1 MSDYSYKDLMRMQ
14 DEAKQRV
21 IEMQK
26 RSKYVADS
34 FRGAIAQQDKPEVK
48 AEEKRREEELPRK
61 PKAISYPADL
71 RGATGVR
78 ASSGQAA
85 RRKGLPDIRNTLMSF
100 FSDMSSDDCER
111 MFILSLCLLLSKE
124 KADDSLIIALMY
136 LAT

>member
-34 FRGAIAQQDKPEVK
+34 FRGAIAQQDKPEVN
-48 AEEKRREEELPRK
+48 AEEKRKEEELPRK

-71 RGATGVR
+71 RGSTGVR